1 MRRDGRLEVGAVS
14 STDEAGEPTRRD
26 SVEGRGGRVM
36 EPLEGKMTE
45 PLNSGDISTRLQR
58 VAELSRAHPERV
70 FTTLAHVIDLE
81 WLREAYRLT
90 RKDAAAGVDGQ
101 SAAAY
106 GEKLEENLQSL
117 LDRLHTGMY
126 KAPPVRR
133 VYIPKADGRTMRPL
147 GVPTFE
153 DKVLQRAVAMVLE
166 AIYEQDFLAC
176 SYGFRPGRSAHQAL
190 QALWEGTMSMNVGWV
205 LDVDIQKFFDE
216 LDHKQLKSFLD
227 RRVKDGVI
235 RRVVHKWLHAGVM
248 EAGELHFPEAGTPQ
262 GGVISPLLAN
272 VYLHEVL
279 DVWFQREIQPRLQ
292 GRSLLVRYADDSVMV
307 FEREDDA
314 RRVLDVLPKRFG
326 RFGLRRHPEK
336 TRLVRFERPDDRL
349 DRTGPPPARPE
360 TFDFLGF
367 THHWGR
373 SRSGRWVVKR
383 QTARSRLSRA
393 LKKVKAFCQMNRHL
407 PVADQHARLSSM
419 LRGHYGY
426 YGITGNG
433 ASLGHFHHA
442 VRGLWRKWLDR
453 RSQRARMSWDRY
465 YRLLVRYPLPP
476 ARVVHS
482 VYRLSA
488 SP

>member
-1 MRRDGRLEVGAVS
+1 
-14 STDEAGEPTRRD
+14 
-26 SVEGRGGRVM
+26 
-36 EPLEGKMTE
+36 MTE
-45 PLNSGDISTRLQR
+45 TLSSGVVSTRLQR

-101 SAAAY
+101 SATAY

-133 VYIPKADGRTMRPL
+133 VYIPKADGKTMRPL
-147 GVPTFE
+147 GVPTIE

-279 DVWFQREIQPRLQ
+279 DVWFQREIQPRLG
-292 GRSLLVRYADDSVMV
+292 GRSLLVRYADDFVAV
-307 FEREDDA
+307 FEREEDA

-326 RFGLRRHPEK
+326 RFGLRLHPEK
-336 TRLVRFERPDDRL
+336 TRLVRFERPDSD
-349 DRTGPPPARPE
+349 DGHAGPLSARPD

-367 THHWGR
+367 THYWGR
-373 SRSGRWVVKR
+373 SRSGRPVVRRK
-383 QTARSRLSRA
+383 TARSRLSRA
-393 LKKVKAFCQMNRHL
+393 LKRVKVVCRTQRHL
-407 PVADQHARLSSM
+407 PLPVQHARLSHM

-433 ASLGHFHHA
+433 ESLMRFHFA
-442 VRGLWRKWLDR
+442 VRRLWRRWLDR
-453 RSQRARMSWDRY
+453 RSQRARLDWDRY
-465 YRLLVRYPLPP
+465 ARLLARYPLPP
-476 ARVVHS
+476 VRVVQS
-482 VYRLSA
+482 VYRPSA
-488 SP
+488 RP